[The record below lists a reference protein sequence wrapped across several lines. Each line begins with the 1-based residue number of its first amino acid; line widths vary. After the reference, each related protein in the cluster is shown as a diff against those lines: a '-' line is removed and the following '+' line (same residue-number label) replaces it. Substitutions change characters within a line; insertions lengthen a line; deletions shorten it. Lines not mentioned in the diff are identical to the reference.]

1 LSVIVPTLNESENV
15 DAVVEAILAQATA
28 ELDLEVLIADG
39 GSSDGTAERVRAWQA
54 KAPVRLIEGGGGRGL
69 AGDVL
74 IAAEQA
80 SSPIIVVMDADLSHP
95 PTIPTRGAD
104 RRRHQRHGVGITP
117 SG

>member
-1 LSVIVPTLNESENV
+1 MTLTGTF
-15 DAVVEAILAQATA
+15 AQATA

-39 GSSDGTAERVRAWQA
+39 GSSDGTAERIRAWQA
-54 KAPVRLIEGGGGRGL
+54 KVPVRFIEGGGGRGL

-95 PTIPTRGAD
+95 PTAILSSWRRSSPAPATWSLAAVTRLAG
-104 RRRHQRHGVGITP
+104 
-117 SG
+117 